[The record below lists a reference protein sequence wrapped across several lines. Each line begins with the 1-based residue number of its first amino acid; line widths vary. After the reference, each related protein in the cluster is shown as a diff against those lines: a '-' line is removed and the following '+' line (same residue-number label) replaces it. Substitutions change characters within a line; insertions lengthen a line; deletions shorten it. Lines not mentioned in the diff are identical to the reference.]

1 MKEEKHFETAAIRTQ
16 APRST
21 AREHS
26 VPLYLTSSFV
36 FPDAG
41 EMRDAFAG
49 DSEAYIYS
57 RYANP
62 NVQELIDKVCLL
74 EGVESGFATASGM
87 SAIFAALMSFLRT
100 GDHMLATRAVF
111 GSTHQIL
118 TQLFPRWGID
128 FTYIDP
134 VDTGGWKESLRP
146 NTRIL
151 LLETPSNPG
160 LMLVDLE
167 AAGQFTR
174 EHGLIFMVDN
184 CFASPWLQQPAR
196 YGADL
201 IIHSG
206 TKWMDGQ
213 GRVLGGILAGRS
225 DLIDEVTFFC
235 RHTGPSISPFNAW
248 IMSKSLETLSVR
260 MDRHCSNALRL
271 AQWLEGQPGVMKVSY
286 PFLPSH
292 PQMELAKKQMK
303 AGGGLVTFT
312 LEGGV
317 DNSIRF
323 LNAIRLCSL
332 SSNLG
337 DTRTI
342 LTHPATTTHSKLT
355 EAERLAVG
363 ISPGLIRVS
372 VGLEHVE
379 DVIADFEQALTHI

>member
-1 MKEEKHFETAAIRTQ
+1 MSEEKRFETAAIRTQ
-16 APRST
+16 APRSQ

-26 VPLYLTSSFV
+26 VPLFLTSSFT

-49 DSEAYIYS
+49 ESDAYIYS

-62 NVQELIDKVCLL
+62 NVQEFIDKVCLL
-74 EGVESGFATASGM
+74 EGMETGFATASGM
-87 SAIFAALMSFLRT
+87 SAIFAGLMAFLKS
-100 GDHMLATRAVF
+100 GDHVLATRAVF

-128 FTYIDP
+128 FSYLDP
-134 VDTGGWKESLRP
+134 EDTSGWDAHVRP

-160 LMLVDLE
+160 LVLVDLE
-167 AAGQFTR
+167 AAGKFAR
-174 EHGLIFMVDN
+174 SHGLIFMVDN
-184 CFASPWLQQPAR
+184 CFASPYLQQPAR

-201 IIHSG
+201 VIHSG

-213 GRVLGGILAGRS
+213 GRVLGGILTGRP
-225 DLIDEVTFFC
+225 DLIDAVTFFC

-248 IMSKSLETLSVR
+248 VLSKSLETLSVR
-260 MDRHCSNALRL
+260 MERHCANALAL
-271 AQWLEGQPGVMKVSY
+271 AQWLETQDAVEKVSY

-292 PQMELAKKQMK
+292 PQHELARRQMK

-312 LEGGV
+312 LKGGMEAC
-317 DNSIRF
+317 IRF
-323 LNAIRLCSL
+323 LNHIRLCSL

-355 EAERLAVG
+355 EEERLAVG

-372 VGLEHVE
+372 VGLEHID
-379 DVIADFEQALTHI
+379 DVVADFSASLGQ